1 MGWNI
6 ASVIDHTIDISIYKP
21 LSSNSYIKLPKY
33 LDHPRKGLINSPNM
47 YNNKYLKWCLVE
59 YFSHAHKNPARSR
72 KTDKDA
78 AR

>member
-1 MGWNI
+1 MIN
-6 ASVIDHTIDISIYKP
+6 
-21 LSSNSYIKLPKY
+21 
-33 LDHPRKGLINSPNM
+33 LINSPNM

-59 YFSHAHKNPARSR
+59 YFSHADKNPGRSR